1 MKIKSVTVSIVFP
14 SICHEVMVLD
24 AMILVF
30 WMLSFKSAFSLS
42 SFTLILSNSLIP
54 LCFVIRVAS
63 SAYLRLLIFLLAV
76 LIPACVLFNLAFH
89 KDGASGKRILLPMQ
103 ETQEMWVSSLDQE
116 DPLEKK
122 MAIHSN
128 ILTWKIPWTEESG
141 GLQSMGLQK
150 VGHDWETKHNTHST

>member
-1 MKIKSVTVSIVFP
+1 MFLIFSVKP
-14 SICHEVMVLD
+14 AL
-24 AMILVF
+24 
-30 WMLSFKSAFSLS
+30 SLS
-42 SFTLILSNSLIP
+42 SFTLIKRLFSSYLLSA
-54 LCFVIRVAS
+54 FRVVS

-89 KDGASGKRILLPMQ
+89 MDGASGKRILLPMQ

-128 ILTWKIPWTEESG
+128 ILTWKIP
-141 GLQSMGLQK
+141 
-150 VGHDWETKHNTHST
+150 